1 MVKMIQ
7 NLTLKYAMIASFVIG
22 MMLTISFGLYGYTY
36 FDIYLHRE
44 AIGGIVRNI
53 DLDESTTTIQYST
66 EDKTITKT
74 LHFIDSGFKEQDEV
88 VVYYDTRDES
98 KSFIAEQLSI
108 ILYCFGLGIFFIG
121 VFIVTFV
128 LYQKKQRQA
137 KTKKSKRK
145 NKV

>member
-53 DLDESTTTIQYST
+53 DLDKSTTTIQYST

-98 KSFIAEQLSI
+98 KSFIAEQISI

-137 KTKKSKRK
+137 KTKKSKKK

>member
-145 NKV
+145 K

>member
-137 KTKKSKRK
+137 QTKKSKRK

>member
-1 MVKMIQ
+1 MIQ

-74 LHFIDSGFKEQDEV
+74 LHFIDSGFKEEDEV

-128 LYQKKQRQA
+128 LYQKKERQA

-145 NKV
+145 K

>member
-53 DLDESTTTIQYST
+53 YLDESTTTIQYST